1 MTEPTD
7 FERAALASLQRELET
22 MQARAAGRLRAE
34 NALHMSAQQW
44 SLIYGAPIPGASRT
58 LAEVASAN
66 QLNAQG
72 TAWGGGFDGTSEVA
86 FSDRDEARWR

>member
-22 MQARAAGRLRAE
+22 MRAQAAGRLRAD

-44 SLIYGAPIPGASRT
+44 AAIYGHPVAGSSRGRCGQPAERPRRRLGRRLRPGVLPPRP
-58 LAEVASAN
+58 
-66 QLNAQG
+66 
-72 TAWGGGFDGTSEVA
+72 
-86 FSDRDEARWR
+86 